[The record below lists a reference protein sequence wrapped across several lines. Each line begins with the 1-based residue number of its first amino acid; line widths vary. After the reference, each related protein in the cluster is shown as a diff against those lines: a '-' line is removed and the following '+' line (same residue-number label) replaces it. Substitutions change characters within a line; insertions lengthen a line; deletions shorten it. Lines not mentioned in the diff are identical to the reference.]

1 MAAQHVCISIHHV
14 APLLS
19 KLLRL
24 IQFAFKQRDGHCSAG
39 CKCVPLWV
47 YERGVGWA
55 FDGRPRRR
63 E

>member
-47 YERGVGWA
+47 
-55 FDGRPRRR
+55 
-63 E
+63 